1 MNFTGS
7 VALKSFSFR
16 TAPPTSPLSGGLS
29 ILKGLGVTD
38 TGTVQQ
44 VTGQCVVCP
53 PSTHKSEPRN
63 ACSETGLRSGNP
75 SRVSFSHPGVGG
87 AGRAAARPQS
97 LQSGAHCQ
105 GRGDTHMC
113 QSCLTPLGTTCDDSH
128 QGKRGFEGER
138 LAEGSSLALTA
149 GGGPGALD
157 SSESPAGGT
166 CRCTGCP
173 PQLRHQDGRRGVH
186 PGPGS
191 PPCGSL
197 CTLLR
202 LVTVLGRPALVHC
215 YTMIVT

>member
-1 MNFTGS
+1 MPVLPNS
-7 VALKSFSFR
+7 
-16 TAPPTSPLSGGLS
+16 
-29 ILKGLGVTD
+29 
-38 TGTVQQ
+38 
-44 VTGQCVVCP
+44 
-53 PSTHKSEPRN
+53 
-63 ACSETGLRSGNP
+63 
-75 SRVSFSHPGVGG
+75 
-87 AGRAAARPQS
+87 
-97 LQSGAHCQ
+97 
-105 GRGDTHMC
+105 
-113 QSCLTPLGTTCDDSH
+113 LGTTCDDSH

-197 CTLLR
+197 CGLP
-202 LVTVLGRPALVHC
+202 VSS
-215 YTMIVT
+215 